1 MGVGGQ
7 RADETDAVLDGRDSN
22 GGGDNVQDEKVGA
35 RKNKNKSDGDVLY
48 EIDGVRVDYLELP
61 RGWRDLK
68 RHYTYDPSMP
78 SE

>member
-1 MGVGGQ
+1 MKQ
-7 RADETDAVLDGRDSN
+7 MQSWMIETAMVTVITYKMKRL
-22 GGGDNVQDEKVGA
+22 VPAKIKIKAMVMFF
-35 RKNKNKSDGDVLY
+35 Y
-48 EIDGVRVDYLELP
+48 EIDGVRVDDLELP

>member
-7 RADETDAVLDGRDSN
+7 RADETDAVLDDRD
-22 GGGDNVQDEKVGA
+22 GDGDGDNVQDEKVGA
-35 RKNKNKSDGDVLY
+35 GENKNKSDGDVLY
-48 EIDGVRVDYLELP
+48 KIDGVRVDDLELP

>member
-1 MGVGGQ
+1 MVTVITYKMK
-7 RADETDAVLDGRDSN
+7 RSVEKIIIKAMVVFETAN
-22 GGGDNVQDEKVGA
+22 EF
-35 RKNKNKSDGDVLY
+35 Y
-48 EIDGVRVDYLELP
+48 EIDGVRVDDLELP